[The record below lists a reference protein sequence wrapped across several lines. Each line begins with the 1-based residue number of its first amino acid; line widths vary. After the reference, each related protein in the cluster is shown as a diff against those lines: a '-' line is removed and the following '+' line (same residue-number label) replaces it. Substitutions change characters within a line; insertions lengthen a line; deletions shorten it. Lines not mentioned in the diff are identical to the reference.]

1 MPRYSNSGARSD
13 YDPQGDALMKAA
25 QSLQMIDQI
34 DAMGR
39 RDQQMQMQ
47 AKGLELENQRVEL
60 DIQKTGLSQRQEQRG
75 IQDEQNKLNAHGA
88 LADFASVFD
97 PADIEHRQKAD
108 WYRSWATGQGMT
120 NQEVLNTF
128 QRVDAQ
134 LSATNG
140 LLDVYKQHGVTD
152 WEKTPDGKHIDVQAT
167 EFKARQNA
175 EEMEIS
181 KKTWGPR
188 DKELHRVISKAK
200 GADGTPMYNLSDS
213 VALVNANRQILNDYL
228 AVVSE
233 DLWKPPDNF
242 AKTFA
247 MQADPSQTGVVQK
260 DNDAIGYGKPMLY
273 NRDAIELDPGFIKA
287 RKLATRVAA
296 GEVPI
301 FETNEA
307 GEIVYKDSVA
317 VVKSWTRSKEDSA
330 VIKAGEDTVKARA
343 DAVIANQEA
352 INKTALGSIGARAD
366 AAAKLTNASINAF
379 DPATKAGIDADIA
392 ALYNKNGGG
401 VAVPALVPTNGDAGV
416 KTPGMTGVPGRT
428 GAVSKY
434 GSTPTPSPTPTK

>member
-1 MPRYSNSGARSD
+1 MPAQNTVMNFQGQVIGTMQGNTLLGFDGKILGVRHGNSVIGLNGDFMGKCNSGARSD
-13 YDPQGDALMKAA
+13 YDPQGGALMKAA

-34 DAMGR
+34 DNMDR

-47 AKGLELENQRVEL
+47 AKDLEFENQRIQMQTKGLELENQRVEL
-60 DIQKTGLSQRQEQRG
+60 DIQRIGLSQRQEQRG

-97 PADIEHRQKAD
+97 PADIEHRQKAA

-120 NQEVLNTF
+120 PQEVLNTF
-128 QRVDAQ
+128 QSVDAQ

-140 LLDVYKQHGVTD
+140 LLETYKQNGVTD
-152 WEKTPDGKHIDVQAT
+152 WEKTPDGKRIDVQAT

-200 GADGTPMYNLSDS
+200 NADGTPMYNLSDS
-213 VALVNANRQILNDYL
+213 VAMVNANRQILNDYL
-228 AVVSE
+228 AVVST
-233 DLWKPPDNF
+233 DLWNPPTDFAKNF
-242 AKTFA
+242 A
-247 MQADPSQTGVVQK
+247 MSADPSQTGVVQS
-260 DNDAIGYGKPMLY
+260 NDALGYGKPMLY

-287 RKLATRVAA
+287 RKLANRVAA

-307 GEIVYKDSVA
+307 GDIIYGKDGVA
-317 VVKSWTRSKEDSA
+317 EVKSWTRNKEDSA
-330 VIKAGEDTVKARA
+330 TIKAGAE
-343 DAVIANQEA
+343 AVISNQE
-352 INKTALGSIGARAD
+352 KR
-366 AAAKLTNASINAF
+366 
-379 DPATKAGIDADIA
+379 
-392 ALYNKNGGG
+392 
-401 VAVPALVPTNGDAGV
+401 
-416 KTPGMTGVPGRT
+416 
-428 GAVSKY
+428 
-434 GSTPTPSPTPTK
+434 

>member
-1 MPRYSNSGARSD
+1 MASATQTYTPDKDS
-13 YDPQGDALMKAA
+13 LLKAA
-25 QSLQMIDQI
+25 SLVNIVDNIDQI
-34 DAMGR
+34 DR
-39 RDQQMQMQ
+39 RDRQSQMQEVGLYIQ
-47 AKGLELENQRVEL
+47 AAGLELDKQRADLAVQQQQMAVSKDL
-60 DIQKTGLSQRQEQRG
+60 SKT
-75 IQDEQNKLNAHGA
+75 NAA
-88 LADFASVFD
+88 KSLADFSSVFD
-97 PADIEHRQKAD
+97 PTDLDHKAKAN
-108 WYRSWATGQGMT
+108 WYRSWAIGEGMEA
-120 NQEVLNTF
+120 QEVQMAFKDVDLKTTATSALLESYRTF
-128 QRVDAQ
+128 
-134 LSATNG
+134 
-140 LLDVYKQHGVTD
+140 GVTD
-152 WEKTPDGKHIDVQAT
+152 WEKTPDGKRIDVQAT

-200 GADGTPMYNLSDS
+200 DADGTPMYNLSDS
-213 VALVNANRQILNDYL
+213 VAMVNANRQILNDYL
-228 AVVSE
+228 AVVST
-233 DLWKPPDNF
+233 DLWNPPTDFAKNF
-242 AKTFA
+242 A
-247 MQADPSQTGVVQK
+247 MSADPSQTGVVQS
-260 DNDAIGYGKPMLY
+260 NDALGYGKPMLY

-287 RKLATRVAA
+287 RKLANRVAA

-317 VVKSWTRSKEDSA
+317 VVKSWTRNKEDSA
-330 VIKAGEDTVKARA
+330 AIKAGA

-366 AAAKLTNASINAF
+366 AVAKLTNASFNAS
-379 DPATKAGIDADIA
+379 DPGTKAGIDADMA